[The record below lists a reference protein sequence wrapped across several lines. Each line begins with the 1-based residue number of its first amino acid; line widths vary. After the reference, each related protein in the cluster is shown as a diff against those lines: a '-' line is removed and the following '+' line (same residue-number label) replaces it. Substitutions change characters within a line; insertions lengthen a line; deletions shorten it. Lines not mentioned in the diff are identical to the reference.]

1 MGAWEKAIASLGPVD
16 GHRAQVSLDADL
28 AAETDE
34 YTGPCPSPARA
45 WAPWVVV
52 TSGVL
57 AVGNA
62 GEAVLN
68 FVERHYQQQRLTAHP
83 PDAAQIRDTLH
94 AIDLLSNV
102 ILLAAIAFLVVGVTW
117 SRKRRTKGRIALGGE
132 AAVEPALR
140 RLLPLQYWGMWTALG
155 ASFAVTASASS
166 LNHTGMT
173 IHDVIDYRTRVAIGS
188 VGRTVMWACWVLL
201 VVAATRYQTRR
212 EARLLATNDTRS

>member
-1 MGAWEKAIASLGPVD
+1 MGAWEKAVASLGPVD
-16 GHRAQVSLDADL
+16 GQNAEATSDAGL
-28 AAETDE
+28 AAGEDE

-62 GEAVLN
+62 SAAVLN
-68 FVERHYQQQRLTAHP
+68 FVERHYQQQRLTGHP
-83 PDAAQIRDTLH
+83 PDAAQIRGTLH
-94 AIDLLSNV
+94 AIDLLSKV
-102 ILLAAIAFLVVGVTW
+102 MIIAAIAFIVVGVTW
-117 SRKRRTKGRIALGGE
+117 GQKRRTNGRIALGGE

-140 RLLPLQYWGMWTALG
+140 RIVPLPYWGMLTALC
-155 ASFAVTASASS
+155 ASFAVTLSASS
-166 LNHTGMT
+166 LDRAGMT

-188 VGRTVMWACWVLL
+188 VGRTVMWACWVLV

-212 EARLLATNDTRS
+212 EARVLATNDTRS